1 MNASI
6 ERNRSAYVT
15 LADAFSKIGID
26 QQAAFLNWGYAPVAG
41 MPDEALDPASDTGS
55 NAPFERLVSELIG
68 PLRFDGQRFAD
79 IGCGRGGALEFIARH
94 HRPLSFTGIDL
105 STDNIT
111 AARKLLGERRV
122 RLQIAD
128 ACNLPLGDKSQDV
141 IFNLES
147 SGAYP
152 DMGAFLGHVYRTLAP
167 GGVFLHGDL
176 WPRQMVAPFRQ
187 IMEDMGFVCES
198 FRDVTIQVC
207 HARERMPPS
216 LVDRLALQPDMGE
229 LRDYFAAPGSAMWN
243 CLDQGEIVYLLTRW
257 RKTGNGTSK
266 PDLTR
271 LNTRSRDIEA
281 CLVSGRDLTE
291 RRAKWFPFGAP
302 RRTAQVNILAF
313 PHAVAGAS
321 AFKGWRPA
329 FPQNW
334 QFSPVQLPGRESR
347 IGEPPFTSLA
357 DAVEDILPLVVPYLD
372 RPLVLAGWS
381 LGSKLAFEFAHRIE
395 KERHGVPQLVVT
407 GACPGPHEK
416 LPDIA
421 SFFGGNDIETRLR
434 ILGGT
439 PQSVLNNMEM
449 LGTLK
454 SAMEGD
460 IAMAAGYCSE
470 AVIGAPILAIS
481 TSEDEL
487 VSQEAVE
494 SWRTRTSAGFDH
506 VRLEGGHFL
515 ARDDGEKVAVT
526 VRDAIERRLDITAT
540 AIGRGYNAA

>member
-6 ERNRSAYVT
+6 ERNRSAYFT
-15 LADAFSKIGID
+15 LADAFSRVGID
-26 QQAAFLNWGYAPVAG
+26 RQASFLNWGYAPVAG
-41 MPDEALDPASDTGS
+41 EALDPAPDAGS

-68 PLRFDGQRFAD
+68 PLQLDGLRFAD
-79 IGCGRGGALEFIARH
+79 IGCGRGGALDFVSRH
-94 HRPLSFTGIDL
+94 HRTLSLMGIDL
-105 STDNIT
+105 SADNIV
-111 AARKLLGERRV
+111 AARDLLGGRRV
-122 RLQIAD
+122 RLQVAN
-128 ACNLPLGDKSQDV
+128 ACDLPLADQSQDV

-152 DMGAFLGHVYRTLAP
+152 DMAAFIGHVHRVLVP

-176 WPRQMVAPFRQ
+176 WPRHMVAPFRQ
-187 IMEDMGFVCES
+187 IMEGMGFVCES

-207 HARERMPPS
+207 HARERMPAS
-216 LVDRLALQPDMGE
+216 LLDRLATQPDMGE
-229 LRDYFAAPGSAMWN
+229 LRDYFAAPGSSMWN

-257 RKTGNGTSK
+257 RKTGDGAQHM
-266 PDLTR
+266 DRAR
-271 LNTRSRDIEA
+271 LNTRSHDIEA
-281 CLVSGRDLTE
+281 CLAKGRDLAE

-302 RRTAQVNILAF
+302 RRTARVNILAF

-321 AFKGWRPA
+321 AFKGWRPV
-329 FPQNW
+329 FVPDW

-347 IGEPPFTSLA
+347 ISEPPFTSLA
-357 DAVEDILPLVVPYLD
+357 EAVEDILPLVTPYLD

-381 LGSKLAFEFAHRIE
+381 LGSKLAFELARRIE
-395 KERHGVPQLVVT
+395 EGGHRMPQLVVT
-407 GACPGPHEK
+407 GVCPGPHEK

-454 SAMEGD
+454 CAMEGD

-494 SWRTRTSAGFDH
+494 SWKGRTSAAFDH

-515 ARDDGEKVAVT
+515 ARDDGQKVAV
-526 VRDAIERRLDITAT
+526 VIRKAIERQLDVAVFEEDL
-540 AIGRGYNAA
+540 